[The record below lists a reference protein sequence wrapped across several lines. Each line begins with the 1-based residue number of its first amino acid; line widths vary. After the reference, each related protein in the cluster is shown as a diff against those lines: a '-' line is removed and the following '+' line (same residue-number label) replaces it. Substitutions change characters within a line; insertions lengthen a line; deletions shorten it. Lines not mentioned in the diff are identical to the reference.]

1 MSSMQAALDA
11 YMASALSSV
20 HTALPGKVVS
30 YDEGKHRAKVKP
42 ATRMLIDNGV
52 QIELPELLDVPVI
65 FPSAKSFDLEFPLD
79 KDDGVLLIFQELDI
93 SEWKSGERT
102 PTAITSSRFNLDAA
116 VAIPGLFSK
125 PTEGKAR
132 ITATKDGT
140 LTWTAKKIVFKGQMV
155 FEDDV
160 IARKDVYVGVGVGP
174 GVSMT
179 QHIHPTAVGPT
190 SPPTPSTPIPPEE
203 V

>member
-1 MSSMQAALDA
+1 MSMQSVLDS
-11 YMASALSSV
+11 YMAGALSSV
-20 HTALPGKVVS
+20 HTALPGKVLS
-30 YDEGKHRAKVKP
+30 YDEVKHRAKVKP
-42 ATRMLIDNGV
+42 ATRMLMDNGV
-52 QIELPELLDVPVI
+52 KIELPELLDVPII

-93 SEWKSGERT
+93 SEWKADEST
-102 PTAITSSRFNLDAA
+102 PTAVTSSRFNLDSAI
-116 VAIPGLFSK
+116 AIPGMFPK
-125 PTEGKAR
+125 KQTGKAR
-132 ITATKDGT
+132 IYVDKNGI
-140 LTWTAKKIVFKGQMV
+140 LTWEAKKIVFKGQMV

-160 IARKDVYVGVGVGP
+160 IARKDVYVGAGVGP

-190 SPPTPSTPIPPEE
+190 SPPTPATPIPPEE